1 MRSYGFQCEDSDQ
14 IVIMVWPVACRR
26 AAAGLAGSWLGPC
39 CGRSG
44 RYLVVASLADN
55 TPLTPRPAVADN
67 YHCIWY
73 GQCNTDTSTG
83 HSQNCLYDGPAKPL
97 DKIGKVI
104 LQKWCPHLL
113 PSNGDE
119 PVSTCCNTKQLQN
132 LDTSITMAA
141 GFIQRCPACM
151 RNLARHLCD
160 MTCSPSQSRFIN
172 VTEVEKS
179 KEGKEFVNA
188 LELYVTDT
196 YISGTYNSCKQVS
209 VPSTGQLA
217 LDLMC
222 GDWGASRC
230 SPMKPQ
236 TWYTPNNQF
245 MGVPLHSLSQVESF
259 GTGHNYLLSRFNFVH
274 NEMNLPHER
283 ITLHPQV
290 LGSRL
295 FRTKQRHLFLKSLDR
310 AQYDPL
316 KPGYISLDR
325 LVAGSDAEFCER
337 VISICTNYTNGLGMR
352 KVEFRGSVSKYA
364 WMERKTILDT
374 PDRDSNPDL
383 PVISGIVCCKSDAL
397 NQADTET

>member
-1 MRSYGFQCEDSDQ
+1 MLALAE
-14 IVIMVWPVACRR
+14 ACIDP
-26 AAAGLAGSWLGPC
+26 GTT
-39 CGRSG
+39 RSG
-44 RYLVVASLADN
+44 SDKAGYWGRKIPGADQLVGTSNANGLGIGKVELEEVNPHLRRGRAENHLGKT
-55 TPLTPRPAVADN
+55 TPSSPDRDSNLDIPVLSSRAQHNKRPAVADN

-113 PSNGDE
+113 PSTGDE
-119 PVSTCCNTKQLQN
+119 PVSTCCDTKQLQN

-230 SPMKPQ
+230 SPMKWFTFMGDAHNNP
-236 TWYTPNNQF
+236 YTPFQITY
-245 MGVPLHSLSQVESF
+245 VPTNTPVAEFIPLDPVITPCNESV
-259 GTGHNYLLSRFNFVH
+259 SA
-274 NEMNLPHER
+274 NLPACSCLDCEVSCPVPPPEPAPAAPF
-283 ITLHPQV
+283 IV
-290 LGSRL
+290 LGIDGVEVIMVIL
-295 FRTKQRHLFLKSLDR
+295 FVVGTILFLLVVFCWPSGKNAIAEDR
-310 AQYDPL
+310 EIQ
-316 KPGYISLDR
+316 
-325 LVAGSDAEFCER
+325 V
-337 VISICTNYTNGLGMR
+337 
-352 KVEFRGSVSKYA
+352 
-364 WMERKTILDT
+364 
-374 PDRDSNPDL
+374 
-383 PVISGIVCCKSDAL
+383 
-397 NQADTET
+397 